1 MLGFFLLYFAAVFR
15 EHLSLAASVFILIL
29 QACFFQISVK
39 SHDVINFWLHWIIFL
54 NLFIFTN
61 FYLWQVNF
69 FTLTRK
75 FCQVVFKKVSN
86 NHSQL
91 KQWSHQFL
99 LLLSFFL
106 TKSSF
111 KIFTNWLSIQK
122 KPSGD
127 VIWGQISVSVQQ
139 IFGEY
144 RCGCVTSIKL
154 HMQLSEAI
162 PAWWLF
168 LSKHLLLLM
177 QFLYLY

>member
-15 EHLSLAASVFILIL
+15 EHLSLAVSVFILIL

-111 KIFTNWLSIQK
+111 KFLTNWISIQK
-122 KPSGD
+122 QPSRD
-127 VIWGQISVSVQQ
+127 VLLGGFLWVAPMRRYDFNKVGYASLWGSLFRVGVLLWFLFHI
-139 IFGEY
+139 
-144 RCGCVTSIKL
+144 CGT
-154 HMQLSEAI
+154 
-162 PAWWLF
+162 LF
-168 LSKHLLLLM
+168 LGD
-177 QFLYLY
+177 YL